1 MNYLSLKL
9 THYGPPEE
17 SLKLIEC
24 PEESPGPEEAIV
36 HIDAVG
42 MHIADSL
49 TARGTEAL
57 KPESGTFGAPNVAG
71 GGGEAA

>member
-36 HIDAVG
+36 HIDAG
-42 MHIADSL
+42 NAYCRQLNSQRHRKA
-49 TARGTEAL
+49 
-57 KPESGTFGAPNVAG
+57 
-71 GGGEAA
+71 